1 MVKFTRVMLMVLAA
15 LFLARGPV
23 AYGAQSAPGHVHL
36 SHAELAMHRGHTP
49 MDGPQAKTQCS
60 KAGCAL
66 AACQVLSVTAAIL
79 PDSQIAAPVFLAP
92 AYPHTDDAAFSSLRN
107 GPPSPPPKSPIDHL
121 QAA

>member
-1 MVKFTRVMLMVLAA
+1 MVKFARVMLMVLAA

-23 AYGAQSAPGHVHL
+23 AYGAQPAPGHVHL
-36 SHAELAMHRGHTP
+36 SHAELAMHRGTP
-49 MDGPQAKTQCS
+49 MDSPQAKTQCS

-92 AYPHTDDAAFSSLRN
+92 AYPHTDDAAFSPLRN
-107 GPPSPPPKSPIDHL
+107 GPPPPPPKSPIDHV